1 MENRQQTVEA
11 LRYFYNGLVRL
22 ENAAARRQQADNQIV
37 ALQQQLREAKSQA
50 VALNEKSNF
59 TKKSI
64 TTVLSI
70 IVIALFALVD
80 FILPIALGTSI
91 TFRIS
96 SIFNLALILLIVNV
110 VGRIISKK
118 NTWADDMLKKTYMN
132 SVPQAEA
139 NLKNTVLMLPQID
152 CEIACA
158 YAQVEAFIKGFAP
171 NYTYSYAVGKFIE
184 YVENMRV
191 DSLKEAINLFEQEEY
206 QNKMLNE
213 SRKQTA
219 ILAEQLAVQKDILN
233 TAKNIEG
240 YAKRAAEAAEDIKFT
255 NQLIANN
262 TAAAAAYAAQAAQSA
277 KNTENMIANAL
288 YW

>member
-1 MENRQQTVEA
+1 MENRQKTIES

-22 ENAAARRQQADNQIV
+22 ENAATRRQEADNRI
-37 ALQQQLREAKSQA
+37 AMLQNQLREAKGQA
-50 VALNEKSNF
+50 VALNKKSNF

-64 TTVLSI
+64 ITVLSI
-70 IVIALFALVD
+70 IVIALFVLAD
-80 FILPIALGTSI
+80 FIIPIAIGTRI
-91 TFRIS
+91 TFNIS
-96 SIFNLALILLIVNV
+96 SIFNLTILLVIIRV
-110 VGRIISKK
+110 VGLIVAKK
-118 NTWADDMLKKTYMN
+118 KTFVDDMTQKAYIN
-132 SVPQAEA
+132 SVPQAEE

-152 CEIACA
+152 CELACA
-158 YAQVEAFIKGFAP
+158 YAQVEAIIKRFP
-171 NYTYSYAVGKFIE
+171 PKYTYSYAVGKFIE

-191 DSLKEAINLFEQEEY
+191 DSMKEAINLYEQEEW
-206 QNKMLNE
+206 QNNMLNE

-219 ILAEQLAVQKDILN
+219 IQAEQLAVQKDILN

-277 KNTENMIANAL
+277 KNIEDMVNGAVG
-288 YW
+288 W